1 MKVLV
6 RLSVETRRGGLVARQ
21 EQEQLLP
28 PEQVTVLNEHGDVTL
43 GQGARHRRT
52 WPGKS
57 GKWCICVTCNSQ
69 SKSLWGNG
77 AIPLHWMIL

>member
-43 GQGARHRRT
+43 GQGRKAQTYMAREIREVVYLRH
-52 WPGKS
+52 
-57 GKWCICVTCNSQ
+57 
-69 SKSLWGNG
+69 L
-77 AIPLHWMIL
+77 

>member
-28 PEQVTVLNEHGDVTL
+28 PEQVTILNEHGDVTL
-43 GQGARHRRT
+43 GQGRKAQTYMAREIREVVYLRH
-52 WPGKS
+52 
-57 GKWCICVTCNSQ
+57 
-69 SKSLWGNG
+69 L
-77 AIPLHWMIL
+77 

>member
-6 RLSVETRRGGLVARQ
+6 RLGIETWRGGLVTRQ

-43 GQGARHRRT
+43 GQGRKAQTHMAREV
-52 WPGKS
+52 KE
-57 GKWCICVTCNSQ
+57 VVY
-69 SKSLWGNG
+69 
-77 AIPLHWMIL
+77 LHHL

>member
-28 PEQVTVLNEHGDVTL
+28 PEQVTILNEHGDVTL
-43 GQGARHRRT
+43 GQGRKAQTYMAREIRE
-52 WPGKS
+52 
-57 GKWCICVTCNSQ
+57 VVY
-69 SKSLWGNG
+69 
-77 AIPLHWMIL
+77 LHHL

>member
-6 RLSVETRRGGLVARQ
+6 RLSVETWRGGLVTRQ

-43 GQGARHRRT
+43 GQGRKAQTYMAREIREVVYLRH
-52 WPGKS
+52 
-57 GKWCICVTCNSQ
+57 
-69 SKSLWGNG
+69 L
-77 AIPLHWMIL
+77 